1 MLHRVDLSLQV
12 DGLARPYKVPFSFL
26 PAPKAMA
33 LAAFPKRATATRTE
47 EASTESVSGT

>member
-33 LAAFPKRATATRTE
+33 LAAFPKLDVCT
-47 EASTESVSGT
+47 SCYHVKDDVISP